1 MEKLFV
7 KNNGKG
13 WFACCKGKDLQGNE
27 CCAFMNVG
35 FKKNEEPTINPAIV
49 EVRDGF
55 HTSYLMKNGTA
66 VLKFMIL
73 EYSVV
78 PFKKETQAQQSNP
91 YQQQTLNSTM
101 WGGQTPQVNGVEPDD
116 LPFY

>member
-13 WFACCKGKDLQGNE
+13 WFACCKGKDKDGNE
-27 CCAFMNVG
+27 SCAFMNVG

-49 EVRDGF
+49 EVRDAF
-55 HTSYLMKNGTA
+55 HTSYKTKNGES
-66 VLKFMIL
+66 VLKYMIL
-73 EYSVV
+73 EYSVL
-78 PFKKETQAQQSNP
+78 PFKKEQEATP
-91 YQQQTLNSTM
+91 TQQTLDSTM
-101 WGGQTPQVNGVEPDD
+101 WGGQTPSFNGVEPAD